1 MARNKNALR
10 QHYVAEVPSTG
21 LPDEG
26 DYKLLAQWISDI
38 SDETDENVESTAFYD
53 GDGTPTSDV
62 TSVAMAWSFEGF
74 YDSANEAQALIQAM
88 KLLTGDGRKIYH
100 KIIESDGTKQYVGV
114 ATVTDIVTGGG
125 AAEDY
130 EEFSC
135 TITYDKIPTYE
146 DVTTESTTENT

>member
-74 YDSANEAQALIQAM
+74 YDSANEAQALIHAM

-100 KIIESDGTKQYVGV
+100 KIIESDGTKQYEGV